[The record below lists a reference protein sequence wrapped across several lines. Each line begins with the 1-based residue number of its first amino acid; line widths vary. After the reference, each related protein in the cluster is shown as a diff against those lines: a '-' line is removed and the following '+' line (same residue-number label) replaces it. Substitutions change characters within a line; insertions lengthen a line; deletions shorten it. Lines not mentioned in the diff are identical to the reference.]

1 MISYHLSI
9 NKKLICF
16 LTYSLFITSIYN
28 ENNNNTNNNTN
39 NNMNNNMNRIQNILE
54 DENIIC
60 IIKKWLDKIIENSD
74 YSSLSQKK
82 AVNIIDLSTFT
93 IIELL
98 NLLNLYLYKNDN
110 NINTNIT
117 TIINGN
123 KTIIQVH
130 NPILLTLF
138 YKKQLNSNWT
148 YLYDIKNYKYNSEL
162 YQLKCNLDIHLHQ
175 SKSKSYIVSSK
186 KKKVSSSQSK
196 TKKSMY
202 KNEQKNKQLD
212 FNQFFDYESD

>member
-1 MISYHLSI
+1 MD
-9 NKKLICF
+9 K
-16 LTYSLFITSIYN
+16 T
-28 ENNNNTNNNTN
+28 
-39 NNMNNNMNRIQNILE
+39 QNILE
-54 DENIIC
+54 DENIMA
-60 IIKKWLDKIIENSD
+60 IIKKWLDKIIEKSD
-74 YSSLSQKK
+74 YTSLSLKK
-82 AVNIIDLSTFT
+82 GVNIIDLSTFT

-110 NINTNIT
+110 NINTNINTNIT

-138 YKKQLNSNWT
+138 YKKQLNSTWT
-148 YLYDIKNYKYNSEL
+148 YVYDIKNYKYNSEL

-196 TKKSMY
+196 TKKSMN

>member
-1 MISYHLSI
+1 
-9 NKKLICF
+9 
-16 LTYSLFITSIYN
+16 
-28 ENNNNTNNNTN
+28 
-39 NNMNNNMNRIQNILE
+39 MNRIQNILE
-54 DENIIC
+54 DENIIG

-148 YLYDIKNYKYNSEL
+148 YLQDTKKYDYKYNSEL

-196 TKKSMY
+196 TKKSMN